1 MLWAFSAYDTPI
13 NMVSISLYTHLEI
26 QAWFPG
32 KPTSMLLCFAVG
44 LSCFVNPINSLSWRC
59 ICGTQDAE
67 RKFVSQSSRPFHLL
81 NHLIKNE
88 SKSETNQGSYDLE
101 LRQSIFSDSFCSVKL
116 GWASPVRKTAN
127 IRPDDIDIVSNS
139 LLWMLLLDRHSY

>member
-1 MLWAFSAYDTPI
+1 MSCYQHALSFLCLWHTNKHGI
-13 NMVSISLYTHLEI
+13 NFFIYTLR
-26 QAWFPG
+26 G
-32 KPTSMLLCFAVG
+32 TGLLCFAVG
-44 LSCFVNPINSLSWRC
+44 LSCFANPINSLSWRC

-139 LLWMLLLDRHSY
+139 LLWMLLLDRHNY

>member
-1 MLWAFSAYDTPI
+1 
-13 NMVSISLYTHLEI
+13 
-26 QAWFPG
+26 
-32 KPTSMLLCFAVG
+32 MLLCFAVG
-44 LSCFVNPINSLSWRC
+44 LSCFANPINSLSWRC

-101 LRQSIFSDSFCSVKL
+101 LRQSIFSRVHATLQPALSV
-116 GWASPVRKTAN
+116 GWSVGRSVGHILLFFMVVFFWPHCPCPNGLVTSKMAPAHRHAAGC
-127 IRPDDIDIVSNS
+127 RVSGLIIFVAGGS
-139 LLWMLLLDRHSY
+139 MSR